1 MEPGLASGPKDLTH
15 ANTPSEEASESEQDT
30 PIVADRTETCVPNI
44 NDAKARR
51 PVAGELQISAS
62 AIRGRMYRIM
72 KPTLNGKFK
81 VSQSILDDWA
91 KPAGTK
97 ERLRLSQIFQMCG
110 YCPDSWI
117 CMSIRMVFVEHS
129 RLLSILQL

>member
-1 MEPGLASGPKDLTH
+1 MAGRDGT
-15 ANTPSEEASESEQDT
+15 N
-30 PIVADRTETCVPNI
+30 VPMVT
-44 NDAKARR
+44 DPKARR
-51 PVAGELQISAS
+51 PVPGELQISAS

-72 KPTLNGKFK
+72 KPTLTGKFK

-97 ERLRLSQIFQMCG
+97 EKQRLSQIFQMCG

-117 CMSIRMVFVEHS
+117 CMSINVVFVEHS
-129 RLLSILQL
+129 HRLTIHVSNL